1 MSIEL
6 SGKVVKAMILEG
18 ENGIVSTSKDNVRIT
33 WAGFEGDLHAGVTMP
48 SGSRQKNFERGTEIR
63 NTRQVSI
70 LSEEELAEVAT
81 ELGLEH
87 IAAEWIGANLLLSGI
102 PDLTRLPPGT
112 RLYFSDGVSIV
123 VEEENF
129 PCALAAKSVQEQ
141 VPDQPHVE
149 GDFIKAA
156 MHKRGVVA
164 WVEHPGNIRPGD
176 EVSVSVPEQYVYQ
189 IEAK

>member
-6 SGKVVKAMILEG
+6 SGKVVKAMIMEG

-48 SGSRQKNFERGTEIR
+48 SGSRQKQFPRGTDIR

-70 LSEEELAEVAT
+70 LSEEELAEIAA
-81 ELGLEH
+81 ELGLERVE
-87 IAAEWIGANLLLSGI
+87 AEWIGANLLLSGI

-129 PCALAAKSVQEQ
+129 PCAIAARSVQEQ
-141 VPDQPHVE
+141 VTDQPHIE
-149 GDFIKAA
+149 SQFIKAA

-164 WVEHPGNIRPGD
+164 WVERPGNIRPGD
-176 EVSVSVPEQYVYQ
+176 EVGVSVPEQYVYQ
-189 IEAK
+189 VKA